1 METQTELFSITCT
14 SCAAKLKV
22 RQESAIGQVLSCPR
36 CQSMV
41 MVEPPDDWCGS
52 SQSQESSN
60 DAVQNQATNETAV
73 VPTGDWNTSQSK
85 QRQKLLLLIT
95 CGALVLLGIGAA
107 VVVML
112 TQFGE
117 NSASATSD
125 DSGDHS
131 EQEAKNDTQDQTNP
145 FVVTEK
151 QDDVENNDGLKPGKT
166 EVNGGA
172 ISNGSNSTDLKNAT
186 ESSGSEQNDPQS
198 TNEPGGKSGTL
209 AQDPDSN
216 RNDQQSPSNETGKDS
231 TNDEQNGDPEPFEL
245 DKPKNENAGTITG
258 PDSLLQSFTDSKVP
272 IFGPDDP
279 VITGDPDNTS
289 VNEDIGIGKIYVPY
303 PDPLEGE
310 VAEKLGITLTG
321 IKFDDISVFKFV
333 QFMAKMAEIP
343 MCFDIDAI
351 RAEQIDLNQKL
362 DILTEQA
369 TVREILESNLSPI
382 GLVLEISNEVV
393 VLSTAKQ
400 SNYSF
405 VDYRF
410 PLAIDANNQEEV
422 KRFTGNLQSAINP
435 ESWSSSGGKGLLE
448 IKDGKLQIFQ
458 IPSTHQKIASFIA
471 RLDISKQLMDS
482 PGDEELLEKSKSK
495 YLNVQKHM
503 DKMVGLEVVDPKPMS
518 EVFEKLGAE
527 LGITILIDWQSLMA
541 EHWNPDTLV
550 PWANSKKTFG
560 QSLNELMSSMK
571 TGYRWIDN
579 NTLEITT
586 RKKVYQAI
594 EIEVYSINNLQGK
607 NRTHQHILLL
617 VENNIAPIMPRDNP
631 SSLVYEPK
639 CDAIV
644 ALMPQTVHKLL
655 QKLLLDIAK
664 RPAE

>member
-41 MVEPPDDWCGS
+41 MVEPPDDWSGS

-60 DAVQNQATNETAV
+60 DAVQHQATNEAAV
-73 VPTGDWNTSQSK
+73 VPTGDWNTNQSK

-117 NSASATSD
+117 NSASAKSD
-125 DSGDHS
+125 DSEDRS
-131 EQEAKNDTQDQTNP
+131 EQESKNDTQDQTNP
-145 FVVTEK
+145 FVVAQK
-151 QDDVENNDGLKPGKT
+151 QDNVENNDSQKPGTT
-166 EVNGGA
+166 EVNDGA
-172 ISNGSNSTDLKNAT
+172 NSNELNSADLKNAT
-186 ESSGSEQNDPQS
+186 GSNGSDQNDAQA
-198 TNEPGGKSGTL
+198 TNETGDGSGTV

-216 RNDQQSPSNETGKDS
+216 KNDQQSPSNDTGKDS
-231 TNDEQNGDPEPFEL
+231 TNDEQKGDPEPFEL
-245 DKPKNENAGTITG
+245 DKPTNEKADTITG

-289 VNEDIGIGKIYVPY
+289 VNEEIGIGTIYVPY
-303 PDPLEGE
+303 PDPLDGD
-310 VAEKLGITLTG
+310 VAEKLDITLTG
-321 IKFDDISVFKFV
+321 IKFDAISVLEFV

-343 MCFDIDAI
+343 ICFNIDAI
-351 RAEQIDLNQKL
+351 RAEGIDLNQKL
-362 DILTEQA
+362 DVLTEQA

-382 GLVLEISNEVV
+382 GLVLEVSDKVV

-405 VDYRF
+405 VDYQF
-410 PLAIDANNQEEV
+410 PLAIDTNNQEEV
-422 KRFTGNLQSAINP
+422 KRYTGNLQSAINP
-435 ESWSSSGGKGLLE
+435 ESWSTSGGKGLLE
-448 IKDGKLQIFQ
+448 VKDGKLQIFQ
-458 IPSTHQKIASFIA
+458 IPSTHQKIANFIS
-471 RLDISKQLMDS
+471 RLDLSKQLMDS
-482 PGDEELLEKSKSK
+482 PGNEELLEKSKSK

-503 DKMVGLEVVDPKPMS
+503 GRLVALEVVDPKPIS

-527 LGITILIDWQSLMA
+527 LGITILIDWQSLMT

-571 TGYRWIDN
+571 TGYRWIDD

-586 RKKVYQAI
+586 RKKVYEAI
-594 EIEVYSINNLQGK
+594 EIEVYSIKNLQGK